1 MPLYNNGK
9 KVQAELA
16 STADDLL
23 DTKNET
29 DSYALFESSSLPSYT
44 EVNSNWSKLMTQ
56 QYMQNTYYFKK

>member
-1 MPLYNNGK
+1 MPLYNNEK

-29 DSYALFESSSLPSYT
+29 DSDALFESSPLPSYT
-44 EVNSNWSKLMTQ
+44 EVNSKRSKLMTQ
-56 QYMQNTYYFKK
+56 QYMQNTYNFKK

>member
-44 EVNSNWSKLMTQ
+44 EVNSN
-56 QYMQNTYYFKK
+56 

>member
-1 MPLYNNGK
+1 MPLYNNEK

-29 DSYALFESSSLPSYT
+29 DSDALFESSPLPSYT
-44 EVNSNWSKLMTQ
+44 EVNSK
-56 QYMQNTYYFKK
+56 